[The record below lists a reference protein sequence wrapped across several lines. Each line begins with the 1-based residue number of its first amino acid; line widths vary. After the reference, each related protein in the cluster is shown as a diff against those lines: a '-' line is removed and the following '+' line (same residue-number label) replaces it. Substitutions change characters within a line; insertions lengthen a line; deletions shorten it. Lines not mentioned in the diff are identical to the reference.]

1 MKDEFSLSFWFLF
14 HYREV
19 TGVQSVERPEVEL
32 GILKSQ
38 ALGALRTLHAFFP
51 GTQDFSS
58 SPNPASSIS
67 RPEVV
72 ARVQPPGV
80 WLRLRWR
87 RGEAGRRWAEL
98 RRAQPSVSGRAA
110 ALRSPSRAWRA
121 AGGRRAPTLR
131 SPAASSLRLS
141 PRLPRVN
148 QPQVSTSR
156 AGRASPSEPSLHKEA
171 GRAPAAAYPPGELGC
186 TLHAS
191 EALAW
196 EQPGAP
202 H

>member
-1 MKDEFSLSFWFLF
+1 MCIVSGSFSWNPDHLLRVQGGLALLKDEFSLSFWFLF

-19 TGVQSVERPEVEL
+19 TGVQREERPEVEL

-67 RPEVV
+67 RPEAV
-72 ARVQPPGV
+72 ARVQPPGI

-98 RRAQPSVSGRAA
+98 HGAQPGGSGRAA
-110 ALRSPSRAWRA
+110 ALRSPSPAWRA

-141 PRLPRVN
+141 AASAGKPTAGLHLPR
-148 QPQVSTSR
+148 R
-156 AGRASPSEPSLHKEA
+156 ARVPLRA
-171 GRAPAAAYPPGELGC
+171 EL
-186 TLHAS
+186 T
-191 EALAW
+191 
-196 EQPGAP
+196 
-202 H
+202 